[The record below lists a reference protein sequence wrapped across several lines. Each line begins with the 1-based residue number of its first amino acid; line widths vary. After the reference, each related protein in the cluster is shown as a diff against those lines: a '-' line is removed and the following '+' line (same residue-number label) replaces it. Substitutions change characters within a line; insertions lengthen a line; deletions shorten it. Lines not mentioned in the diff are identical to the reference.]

1 MSIYKSEKELKQEV
15 LRLML
20 KDYSA
25 SKIADELRLMKHQV
39 LLIQQQIID
48 GYESQTKR
56 ANVAMIRMIE
66 DELFAKLEMLNP
78 PAVVDVEL
86 NKEINELTYKYSTLC
101 I

>member
-1 MSIYKSEKELKQEV
+1 MSIYKSEKELKKYV

>member
-78 PAVVDVEL
+78 AVEDVEL

>member
-1 MSIYKSEKELKQEV
+1 
-15 LRLML
+15 ML

-78 PAVVDVEL
+78 AVVDVEL

>member
-1 MSIYKSEKELKQEV
+1 MSIYKSEKKLKQEV

-78 PAVVDVEL
+78 AVVDVEL

>member
-78 PAVVDVEL
+78 AVVDVEL

>member
-78 PAVVDVEL
+78 EVVDVEL